1 VLEAILLWLMLTVAA
16 WYGVRRLRNWRH
28 AGEPPF
34 WRRAASAAGVVLL
47 RILPIVA
54 PIVFLYTK
62 VAEAQALPE
71 RVDWIFY
78 SAAQSTIIIFAVSA
92 LVTTVFAP
100 AAANWRLIAAS
111 DRAAAPICGLVLMLA
126 IVYELTTAVTRIV
139 QAPFALTVAVAFPSC
154 LLVAGS
160 SSPFFLLRCKESAGT
175 ECRHCDGSQ
184 RCASCPDHV
193 AAIVVSALVGYLAL
207 SASSLNN

>member
-1 VLEAILLWLMLTVAA
+1 MWAS
-16 WYGVRRLRNWRH
+16 RR
-28 AGEPPF
+28 
-34 WRRAASAAGVVLL
+34 RRAASAAGVVLL

-126 IVYELTTAVTRIV
+126 IVYELTTLIYALTRIV
-139 QAPFALTVAVAFPSC
+139 QAPFALTIAIAFPST
-154 LLVAGS
+154 L
-160 SSPFFLLRCKESAGT
+160 FLSG
-175 ECRHCDGSQ
+175 
-184 RCASCPDHV
+184 
-193 AAIVVSALVGYLAL
+193 IVVAILLTRLKGECWDGMP
-207 SASSLNN
+207 SLRWL